1 VQITPY
7 YKFSLKVDNSFQRF
21 LTRGIRPYLPEK
33 ACSYGQ
39 IDSTEMKLQN
49 KTAFI
54 TGATK
59 GLGRAI
65 ALAFAKEGAH
75 IAGTGRNEE
84 ELASLKTEVEGLGVR
99 CATVRADLSKSGE
112 VHRVWDVLVG
122 ELGDIHILLNN
133 AGIGSSS
140 NPRPVE
146 CYNDAFW
153 EMLLY
158 VNLTVPYLLCKKAL
172 PGMMERRHG
181 RIIQIS
187 SISGKVGA
195 FHGAAYS
202 ASKHGL
208 LGLSR
213 SLAVEVAAKGIT
225 VNAICPGPVKTL
237 INDRRVA
244 YDAQRLG
251 KDLKEVERTSTPL
264 GRRLVVAEV
273 APLAVYLASEDSAAM
288 TGQALNIDG
297 GILMTG

>member
-1 VQITPY
+1 
-7 YKFSLKVDNSFQRF
+7 
-21 LTRGIRPYLPEK
+21 
-33 ACSYGQ
+33 
-39 IDSTEMKLQN
+39 MKLQN
-49 KTAFI
+49 RTALI

-65 ALAFAKEGAH
+65 ALAFAEEGAN

-84 ELASLKTEVEGLGVR
+84 ELASLKTEVEGMGRR
-99 CATVRADLSKSGE
+99 CATVPADLTKHGE
-112 VHRVWDVLVG
+112 VDRVWNVLTG

-140 NPRPVE
+140 DPRPVE
-146 CYNDAFW
+146 SYNDAFW
-153 EMLLY
+153 ETLLY
-158 VNLTVPYLLCKKAL
+158 INLTVPYLLCKKAL
-172 PGMMERRHG
+172 PQMMARRHG
-181 RIIQIS
+181 RIIQMS
-187 SISGKVGA
+187 SISGKTGA

-208 LGLSR
+208 LGLTR
-213 SLAVEVAAKGIT
+213 SLAKEVAANGIT

-251 KDLKEVERTSTPL
+251 KDLEEMERNSTPL
-264 GRRLVVAEV
+264 GRRLVVDEV
-273 APLAVYLASEDSAAM
+273 APLAVYLASDDSAAM